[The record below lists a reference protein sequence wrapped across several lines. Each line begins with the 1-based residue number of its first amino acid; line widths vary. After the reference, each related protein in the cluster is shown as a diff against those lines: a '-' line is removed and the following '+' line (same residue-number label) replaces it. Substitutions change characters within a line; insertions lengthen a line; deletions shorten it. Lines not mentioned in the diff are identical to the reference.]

1 MSHHQRRASDPEAV
15 GRRGKLKQLKRQLSN
30 LRKKMEEMELEYQVR
45 EIGFPKYWHGFSIYF
60 FIFLQS
66 NHGYR
71 PSQADKHGNR
81 QMRKILSEQSQV
93 KRQIR
98 NCRDS
103 DVGVSGLLLSS
114 DDPVPSPSSSAGS
127 GGGGGRRRDSVSSTN
142 TEEDSSAAGTSED
155 GRDDLQQQQQ
165 QQRSRDEEEDDEDD
179 EDDERDGC
187 QCE

>member
-1 MSHHQRRASDPEAV
+1 
-15 GRRGKLKQLKRQLSN
+15 
-30 LRKKMEEMELEYQVR
+30 MEEMELEYQVR
-45 EIGFPKYWHGFSIYF
+45 EIGFPKYWRGFSIF
-60 FIFLQS
+60 LKKNFLQS

-103 DVGVSGLLLSS
+103 DVGVSSLLSL

-165 QQRSRDEEEDDEDD
+165 QQRSRDEEEDDEDED
-179 EDDERDGC
+179 EDERDGC